1 MALPPSSIF
10 PSISIIWPSFM
21 CISFP
26 SFLCTMPLGITLVP
40 SDMVIAWS
48 KDLGRSLDYLET
60 RPEIDRQRLAFYG
73 MSLGAI
79 DGVVLVAL
87 EDRFQTAVLLSG
99 GFRFIRVP
107 PEIEPINFA
116 PRVRIPTLLL
126 GGRQDLAHPLETAQ
140 KPFFQLLG
148 TPEKDNKHVI
158 FEGGHAPLKIQS
170 LIKDILDWL
179 DRYLGPVKMRG

>member
-1 MALPPSSIF
+1 
-10 PSISIIWPSFM
+10 
-21 CISFP
+21 
-26 SFLCTMPLGITLVP
+26 
-40 SDMVIAWS
+40 MVIAWS

-60 RPEIDRQRLAFYG
+60 RPDIDRKKLAFYG

-79 DGVVLVAL
+79 DGIVLVAL

-99 GFRFIRVP
+99 GFRFLRVP

-116 PRVRIPTLLL
+116 PRIKIPTLLL

-148 TPEKDNKHVI
+148 TPEKDKRHYV
-158 FEGGHAPLKIQS
+158 FEGGHIAPRIEPI
-170 LIKDILDWL
+170 IKEILDWL
-179 DRYLGPVKMRG
+179 DRYLGPVRARPG